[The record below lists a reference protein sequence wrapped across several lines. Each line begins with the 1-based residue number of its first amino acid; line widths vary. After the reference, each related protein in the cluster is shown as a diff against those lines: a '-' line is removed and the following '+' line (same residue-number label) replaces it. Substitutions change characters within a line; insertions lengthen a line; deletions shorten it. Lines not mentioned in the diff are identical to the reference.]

1 MGANYNN
8 ITVFFV
14 SYYSKKFIEKLVKK
28 INKKIKILIID
39 NAQEKNFKEIFRK
52 YKNVELIQSKKNL
65 GQTGGINIG
74 FKNIKTKY
82 SLYMDSDINF
92 KSNTID
98 KFLKY
103 ADEVKDFII
112 LGPQHERSKYPDSFI
127 STKKSWHK
135 DLVRM
140 KLVHGHFLFFNM
152 QNVKKVGLY
161 DQNIFL
167 YYDETDF
174 CLRAYRK
181 GQKIYIIPKLQV
193 YHKGGSS
200 VNIGSKVEIEVN
212 KHWHFM
218 WSKFYYYKKNYSY
231 FYAVQKTFFDLFI
244 ISSKFIIFFF
254 INRRKK
260 LIYYNQLC
268 GLINSYL
275 GKKPYKRL
283 DLK

>member
-1 MGANYNN
+1 MNHNN
-8 ITVFFV
+8 LTIFFV
-14 SYYSKKFIEKLVKK
+14 SYYSKTTIQKLLKK
-28 INKKIKILIID
+28 INKNIQVLIVD
-39 NAQEKNFKEIFRK
+39 NAQEKNLKKELEKKF
-52 YKNVELIQSKKNL
+52 KNVKVIISKRNL

-74 FKNIKTKY
+74 LRNIKTKY

-98 KFLKY
+98 LFLKY
-103 ADEVKDFII
+103 ANKVKDFII
-112 LGPQHERSKYPDSFI
+112 LGPQHEKSRYPKSFI
-127 STKKSWHK
+127 SKKKSEYL
-135 DLVRM
+135 DLIRM

-152 QNVKKVGLY
+152 QNVKKVGFY

-181 GQKIYIIPKLQV
+181 GQKIYIIPKIQV

-200 VNIGSKVEIEVN
+200 VNIGKKIEIEVN

-218 WSKFYYYKKNYSY
+218 WSKFYYFKKNYSY
-231 FYAVQKTFFDLFI
+231 FTAIRKTFFDLFAI
-244 ISSKFIIFFF
+244 FFKFIIFFF
-254 INRRKK
+254 INKRKK
-260 LIYYNQLC
+260 LIYFNQLS

-275 GKKPYKRL
+275 GRKSYKRL
-283 DLK
+283 GLN

>member
-1 MGANYNN
+1 MNHNN
-8 ITVFFV
+8 LTIFFV
-14 SYYSKKFIEKLVKK
+14 SYYSKTTIQKLLKK
-28 INKKIKILIID
+28 INKNIQVLIVD
-39 NAQEKNFKEIFRK
+39 NAQEKNLKKELEKKF
-52 YKNVELIQSKKNL
+52 KNVKVIISKRNL

-74 FKNIKTKY
+74 LRNIKTKY

-98 KFLKY
+98 LFLKY
-103 ADEVKDFII
+103 ANKVKDFII
-112 LGPQHERSKYPDSFI
+112 LGPQHEKSRYPKSFI
-127 STKKSWHK
+127 SKKKSEYI
-135 DLVRM
+135 DLIRM

-152 QNVKKVGLY
+152 QNVKKVGFY

-181 GQKIYIIPKLQV
+181 GQKIYIIPKIQV

-200 VNIGSKVEIEVN
+200 VNIGKKIEIEVN

-218 WSKFYYYKKNYSY
+218 WSKFYYFKKNYSY
-231 FYAVQKTFFDLFI
+231 FTAIRKTFFDLFAI
-244 ISSKFIIFFF
+244 FFKFIIFFF
-254 INRRKK
+254 INKRKK
-260 LIYYNQLC
+260 LIYFNQLS

-275 GKKPYKRL
+275 GRKSYKRL
-283 DLK
+283 GLD

>member
-1 MGANYNN
+1 MNHNN
-8 ITVFFV
+8 LTIFFV
-14 SYYSKKFIEKLVKK
+14 SYYSKTTIQKLLKK
-28 INKKIKILIID
+28 INKNINVLIVG
-39 NAQEKNFKEIFRK
+39 NAQEKNLKEELEKKF
-52 YKNVELIQSKKNL
+52 KNVKVIISKKNL

-74 FKNIKTKY
+74 LRNIKTKY

-98 KFLKY
+98 LFLKY
-103 ADEVKDFII
+103 AHKVKDFVI
-112 LGPQHERSKYPDSFI
+112 LAPQHEKSRYQKSFI
-127 STKKSWHK
+127 SKKKSEHL
-135 DLVRM
+135 DLIRM

-152 QNVKKVGLY
+152 QNVKKVGFY

-181 GQKIYIIPKLQV
+181 GQKIYIIPKIQV

-200 VNIGSKVEIEVN
+200 VNIGKKIEIEVN

-218 WSKFYYYKKNYSY
+218 WSKFYYFKKNYSY
-231 FYAVQKTFFDLFI
+231 FTAVKKTFFDLFI
-244 ISSKFIIFFF
+244 IFFKFIIFFF
-254 INRRKK
+254 INKRKK
-260 LIYYNQLC
+260 LIYFNQLS

-275 GKKPYKRL
+275 GRKSYKRL
-283 DLK
+283 GLD

>member
-1 MGANYNN
+1 MNYDNLT
-8 ITVFFV
+8 IFFV
-14 SYYSKKFIEKLVKK
+14 SYYSKKTIQKLLKK
-28 INKKIKILIID
+28 INKKIKVLIID
-39 NAQEKNFKEIFRK
+39 NANEKNLKKELEQKF
-52 YKNVELIQSKKNL
+52 KNVKVIKSRKNL
-65 GQTGGINIG
+65 GQTGGINLG
-74 FKNIKTKY
+74 FKNIRTKY

-103 ADEVKDFII
+103 ADEIKDFII
-112 LGPQHERSKYPDSFI
+112 LGPQHEKSRYQDYFI
-127 STKKSWHK
+127 SEIESKHK
-135 DLVRM
+135 DLIRM

-152 QNVKKVGLY
+152 KNVKKVGLY

-181 GQKIYIIPKLQV
+181 GHKIYIIPKLQV

-200 VNIGSKVEIEVN
+200 VNIGSEIEIEIN

-218 WSKFYYYKKNYSY
+218 WSKFYYFKKNYSF
-231 FYAVQKTFFDLFI
+231 FYAIKKTFFDLFM
-244 ISSKFIIFFF
+244 ISSKFMIFFF

-260 LIYYNQLC
+260 LIYYGQLC

-275 GKKPYKRL
+275 GKKSYKRL
-283 DLK
+283 NIK

>member
-1 MGANYNN
+1 MNHNN
-8 ITVFFV
+8 LTIFFV
-14 SYYSKKFIEKLVKK
+14 SYYSKTTIQKLLKK
-28 INKKIKILIID
+28 INKNIQVLIVD
-39 NAQEKNFKEIFRK
+39 NAQEKNLKKELEKKF
-52 YKNVELIQSKKNL
+52 KNVKVIISKRNL

-74 FKNIKTKY
+74 LRNIKTKY

-98 KFLKY
+98 LFLKY
-103 ADEVKDFII
+103 ANKVKDFII
-112 LGPQHERSKYPDSFI
+112 LGPQHEKSRYPKSFI
-127 STKKSWHK
+127 SKKKSEYL
-135 DLVRM
+135 DLIRM

-152 QNVKKVGLY
+152 QNVKKVGFY

-181 GQKIYIIPKLQV
+181 GQKIYIIPKFQV

-200 VNIGSKVEIEVN
+200 VNIGKKIEIEVN

-218 WSKFYYYKKNYSY
+218 WSKFYYFKKNYSY
-231 FYAVQKTFFDLFI
+231 FTAIRKTFFDLFAI
-244 ISSKFIIFFF
+244 FFKFIIFFF
-254 INRRKK
+254 INKRKK
-260 LIYYNQLC
+260 LIYFNQLS

-275 GKKPYKRL
+275 GRKSYKRL
-283 DLK
+283 GLD